1 MPTSKTPFGTPFRRL
16 KARLENLFIDH
27 EILRMAYRNFYA
39 LSQNVFRSNHP
50 SAAFLAKLQKKRGL
64 KTVISMRKANRSG
77 SYLLE
82 KEACDKLGITLINH
96 PMSSRKLP
104 KPHMVLEAK
113 RLLESVERPVLIH
126 CKSGADRAGLM
137 SVFYMHFIEQQPLE
151 QAVKQLSIK
160 YGHFRWADTG
170 KLDFFF
176 DAFFAYQKQHPQ
188 IEFLDW
194 VTNIY
199 DRESLDS
206 QFKSSG
212 WANIV
217 VNKILKRE

>member
-1 MPTSKTPFGTPFRRL
+1 MERL
-16 KARLENLFIDH
+16 STKLGRIKAHLEALFIDH
-27 EILRMAYRNFYA
+27 EIIRMVYRNFHK
-39 LSQNVFRSNHP
+39 LSDKAFRSNHP
-50 SAAFLAKLQKKRGL
+50 SAAFLGKLQKKRGL
-64 KTVISMRKANRSG
+64 NTVISMRKATNTG
-77 SYLLE
+77 QYLLE
-82 KEACDKLGITLINH
+82 KEACNKLGINLIHH

-104 KPHMVLEAK
+104 EAQKIVDAKNMLETVK
-113 RLLESVERPVLIH
+113 YPILIH

-160 YGHFRWADTG
+160 YGHFRWAETG

-176 DAFFAYQKQHPQ
+176 DAFFAYQKQHPE